1 MKVLVSGHHGYI
13 GSVMTRVLTD
23 AGHDVTGLDTFLY
36 EGCDFGVDEQRFRAI
51 RKDIRDVE
59 ARDLRG
65 FDAVIHLAALSNDP
79 LGCLHESCTYDINH
93 LGSVNLARA
102 AKAAGVPRYL
112 FASSCSLYGAAGDDM
127 LDENASFNP
136 ITAYGRS
143 KVLVEEDVSKLA
155 SEEFSPVFLRNA
167 TAYGASPRLR
177 ADIVVNNLVGI
188 AYTTGEVLIQSDGTP
203 WRPLVHVRDI
213 SSAFLAVLEAPR
225 EAIHNQAFNV
235 GSSQENYQIRDVASI
250 VQDIVPG
257 CSVSYMEGGG
267 PDPRC
272 YRVNCD
278 KLRRHI
284 PGFKTEWTVRRGAEE
299 LYSSFVENGLTKE
312 MFAGYVRLK
321 RIQELLASGRLDE
334 TLRAKSAPAAV

>member
-1 MKVLVSGHHGYI
+1 
-13 GSVMTRVLTD
+13 
-23 AGHDVTGLDTFLY
+23 
-36 EGCDFGVDEQRFRAI
+36 
-51 RKDIRDVE
+51 
-59 ARDLRG
+59 
-65 FDAVIHLAALSNDP
+65 
-79 LGCLHESCTYDINH
+79 
-93 LGSVNLARA
+93 
-102 AKAAGVPRYL
+102 
-112 FASSCSLYGAAGDDM
+112 
-127 LDENASFNP
+127 
-136 ITAYGRS
+136 
-143 KVLVEEDVSKLA
+143 
-155 SEEFSPVFLRNA
+155 VFLRNA

-177 ADIVVNNLVGI
+177 ADIVVNNLVGV

-257 CSVSYMEGGG
+257 CSVNYMEGGG

-278 KLRRHI
+278 KLTRHI

-299 LYSSFVENGLTKE
+299 LYASFVENGLTKE

-334 TLRAKSAPAAV
+334 TLRAKSAPATV